1 MIIRPGLRPR
11 KCESRPGSNPAV
23 RHFIMGNHECTLT
36 KLRVHV
42 SMPLCLLLFLSIYL
56 FIYFWYII
64 SLFVYQVPIDAI
76 HFLAKPSLLFFS
88 KSGFLYSANGTGLL
102 VINHFMMAYL
112 GMATELAVNRV
123 ENCLQALALSENTV
137 LMGHLGIIVPFL
149 CFTGI
154 GRYGGINSQCRKSNN
169 HSMVKE
175 VSILYSDGT

>member
-1 MIIRPGLRPR
+1 MIVRPGLRPR
-11 KCESRPGSNPAV
+11 KCESRAGSNPV
-23 RHFIMGNHECTLT
+23 VKHFIMGNHECTLT

-42 SMPLCLLLFLSIYL
+42 SMPLCLLLFLFIFCLLVQYL
-56 FIYFWYII
+56 
-64 SLFVYQVPIDAI
+64 SLRLSSPHRCDFV
-76 HFLAKPSLLFFS
+76 LAKPSLLFFPRAV
-88 KSGFLYSANGTGLL
+88 FYIRPTAQDCWLL
-102 VINHFMMAYL
+102 IIFMMAYL
-112 GMATELAVNRV
+112 GMATELAVSRA

-175 VSILYSDGT
+175 VSILYSDET

>member
-1 MIIRPGLRPR
+1 MR
-11 KCESRPGSNPAV
+11 
-23 RHFIMGNHECTLT
+23 F
-36 KLRVHV
+36 
-42 SMPLCLLLFLSIYL
+42 F
-56 FIYFWYII
+56 
-64 SLFVYQVPIDAI
+64 
-76 HFLAKPSLLFFS
+76 FLAKPSLLFFS

-112 GMATELAVNRV
+112 GMATELAVSRA

-175 VSILYSDGT
+175 VSILYSDET

>member
-1 MIIRPGLRPR
+1 MHPYEVTCPR
-11 KCESRPGSNPAV
+11 IYA
-23 RHFIMGNHECTLT
+23 TL
-36 KLRVHV
+36 
-42 SMPLCLLLFLSIYL
+42 SSP
-56 FIYFWYII
+56 
-64 SLFVYQVPIDAI
+64 LFVYFLFIGTIFISSFIKSPSMRFF
-76 HFLAKPSLLFFS
+76 FLAKPTLLFFS

-112 GMATELAVNRV
+112 GMATELAVSRA

-169 HSMVKE
+169 HSMMKE
-175 VSILYSDGT
+175 VSILYSDET